1 MKQTAD
7 LTISFTL
14 PIKIKKKGKWYI
26 SSCPALDVFS
36 QGENPEQ
43 ARANIKEALTAFFIG
58 CMELG
63 TLDAVLKECG
73 FKPEIKPDN
82 HFISKD
88 EYVNIPVHLFTSSE
102 RLVCRA

>member
-1 MKQTAD
+1 MKQTTD
-7 LTISFTL
+7 LTISFNL

-63 TLDAVLKECG
+63 TLGTANKHRG
-73 FKPEIKPDN
+73 TEI
-82 HFISKD
+82 
-88 EYVNIPVHLFTSSE
+88 
-102 RLVCRA
+102 